1 MGATTISI
9 RRALVAC
16 LFVAGCNSDQQY
28 NPTPPDNSD
37 GPIVEVP
44 AAVEFG
50 TAEADDVVSQVVTIG
65 NGGNATL
72 TVTSVRVESSEAFT
86 VAFPEA
92 QSIEPDATVDV
103 VVDYAPLNI
112 RDNGILVVAS
122 NDPATPEA
130 QVALHGGALMPSLQM
145 APNPMTFESVGLC
158 QTKNK
163 ELTLTNVGTADLV
176 IDTLTP
182 TGEGFVVLDDDLV
195 LPLTLAPNET
205 RSLDVRFTPTVIGP
219 YSGEIWATTNEVIG
233 SSSVSLDGAGAEQS
247 RFEQNDTFR
256 QPEGPYEK
264 TDIFF
269 YVDRSLSMVNNL
281 LNLSDNFGVLLSSIL
296 SLDADYQIMV
306 STEDNGVH
314 NEEIITTKTDD
325 PEAVFREATKYVAAD
340 EYDEFTEAGLTIMQN
355 AMALTDEKGEDN
367 YGFIREGAK
376 TVAVLVSDEPE
387 QSPGTH
393 PAAWQDLV
401 TKTQGYAPTLSI
413 ISIAGDMDVDG
424 CANLAEPG
432 LGYWEAATEYT
443 AGQFL
448 SICTDDWAEHMRVI
462 ADLGAGKPT
471 GTFPLSYLP
480 DPESIVVSVG
490 TSPEDIA
497 PASGWIYDAAQVAVV
512 FGDGQWPDPGAW
524 IEVFYDLASECKAT
538 E

>member
-1 MGATTISI
+1 MGATTTSI
-9 RRALVAC
+9 RRVLVAC
-16 LFVAGCNSDQQY
+16 VFAAGCQNDHQIHE
-28 NPTPPDNSD
+28 NPPDNSD
-37 GPIVEVP
+37 GPMIEVP
-44 AAVEFG
+44 AEVEFG
-50 TAEADDVVSQVVTIG
+50 NAEEKDVVSQVVTIG

-72 TVTSVRVESSEAFT
+72 TVTSVRVESSSAFT
-86 VAFPEA
+86 VSFPQA
-92 QSIEPDATVDV
+92 QSIEPDATFDV

-122 NDPATPEA
+122 NDPATPQA

-176 IDTLTP
+176 IDALTS

-205 RSLDVRFTPTVIGP
+205 RSLDVRFTPTAIES
-219 YSGEIWATTNEVIG
+219 YSGDIWATTNEVIG
-233 SSSVSLDGAGAEQS
+233 QSSVSLDGEGAEQS
-247 RFEQNDTFR
+247 RFENSDTFR

-269 YVDRSLSMVNNL
+269 FVDRSLSMVNNL

-306 STEDNGVH
+306 STEDSGVH
-314 NEEIITTKTDD
+314 NEEIITTETDD
-325 PEAVFREATKYVAAD
+325 PEGVFREATKYVAAD
-340 EYDEFTEAGLTIMQN
+340 QNDDFTEAGLTIAAH
-355 AMALTDEKGEDN
+355 AMALTDDETDAN

-387 QSPGTH
+387 QSPDH
-393 PAAWQDLV
+393 PDSWPGLV
-401 TKTQGYAPTLSI
+401 SDIQSYAPTVSI
-413 ISIAGDMDVDG
+413 VSIAGEMPKG
-424 CANLAEPG
+424 CDTLAEPG
-432 LGYWEAATEYT
+432 EGYYEASTIYT

-448 SICTDDWAEHMRVI
+448 SICTDDWAEHMRLI
-462 ADLGAGKPT
+462 ADLGAGEPT
-471 GTFPLSYLP
+471 GTFVLSYLP
-480 DPESIVVSVG
+480 NPDSIVVSVG
-490 TSPEDIA
+490 TQPDDVA
-497 PASGWIYDAAQVAVV
+497 PASSWTYDEAKIAVV
-512 FGDGQWPDPGAW
+512 FEAGAWPDPGAW
-524 IEVFYDLASECKAT
+524 IQIDYDLASECKAPQ
-538 E
+538 